1 MLHSVFLV
9 NKKDFAGQDEE
20 PAEVTDLN
28 VVLGP
33 PEGTL
38 GLLHHSDSFRTAADV
53 LQRQINLADNPES
66 LGELL
71 VLTIVLRG
79 FAAEC
84 ILKAILDF
92 SSGKYDRTHDLS
104 SLYAALHPTM
114 QDLIEGMAKQRG
126 KPNPKTVLASHK
138 GDFVRWRYPGGL
150 EGAEINLADLDS
162 IIELLRLVSAEM
174 AKASSLQ
181 TDIELRYPGLKKCPN
196 CAEQGI
202 DSQIEWGG
210 HMVDLNE
217 YRLLGPALVCPRCG
231 SRKIPVA
238 GSDFGDVG

>member
-9 NKKDFAGQDEE
+9 NKKDPAGQDDEL
-20 PAEVTDLN
+20 AEVRELR
-28 VVLGP
+28 VVLGA

-38 GLLHHSDSFRTAADV
+38 GLLHHSDSFRTAADI
-53 LQRQINLADNPES
+53 LQRQINLADNPDS

-71 VLTIVLRG
+71 VPTIVLRG

-84 ILKAILDF
+84 ILKAILEF

-104 SLYAALHPTM
+104 CLYAALHPTM
-114 QDLIEGMAKQRG
+114 QDLIEGMAMQRG

-138 GDFVRWRYPGGL
+138 EDFVRWRYPGGL

-174 AKASSLQ
+174 AEAYRVKS
-181 TDIELRYPGLKKCPN
+181 DVELRYPGAKKCPN
-196 CAEQGI
+196 CAGQGI
-202 DSQIEWGG
+202 DSETEWGG
-210 HMVDLNE
+210 THDRSERVPSPWS
-217 YRLLGPALVCPRCG
+217 GPGLREV
-231 SRKIPVA
+231 RKPDNR
-238 GSDFGDVG
+238 GGGK